1 MSQLAYMAFENLS
14 YLDELKYQ
22 INQLIKKWLFKK
34 MYHKKYIIHQFE
46 SKIKEKFKPKQ
57 KY

>member
-1 MSQLAYMAFENLS
+1 
-14 YLDELKYQ
+14 
-22 INQLIKKWLFKK
+22 LFKK

-57 KY
+57 KYKPEGKAKFPY